1 MVVVV
6 GALLRELPGDETTWR
21 TRGGAYRRQALDEVT
36 ACEYAAHKRDVTV
49 EEQTGRI
56 GLSGSNSFARKKLC
70 SVPHLQEDASGK
82 HDNSGDHLW
91 AVISFAADR
100 VPFDQN
106 AFEAAQAAGKSIL
119 VDVSA
124 PWCPVCRAQKPIIE
138 KLSLAPEY
146 KDLTIFDVDFDT
158 QKDVLRNLQ
167 VQRQST
173 LIVFRGAKEID
184 RSVGSTD
191 PSAISDLLK
200 KAI

>member
-1 MVVVV
+1 MTSKRM
-6 GALLRELPGDETTWR
+6 LL
-21 TRGGAYRRQALDEVT
+21 
-36 ACEYAAHKRDVTV
+36 
-49 EEQTGRI
+49 
-56 GLSGSNSFARKKLC
+56 
-70 SVPHLQEDASGK
+70 ASMTIVAK
-82 HDNSGDHLW
+82 TLW
-91 AVISFAADR
+91 AAISFAADR
-100 VPFDQN
+100 VPFDQK

-124 PWCPVCRAQKPIIE
+124 PWCPVCRAQKPIVE
-138 KLSLAPEY
+138 KLSLLPEY

-173 LIVFRGAKEID
+173 LIVFKGAKEID

>member
-1 MVVVV
+1 MISRLM
-6 GALLRELPGDETTWR
+6 LLAGIT
-21 TRGGAYRRQALDEVT
+21 VM
-36 ACEYAAHKRDVTV
+36 AATFWSA
-49 EEQTGRI
+49 T
-56 GLSGSNSFARKKLC
+56 
-70 SVPHLQEDASGK
+70 
-82 HDNSGDHLW
+82 
-91 AVISFAADR
+91 SFAADR
-100 VPFDQN
+100 IPFDQKT
-106 AFEAAQAAGKSIL
+106 FEAAQAAGKSIL

-138 KLSLAPEY
+138 KLSLLPEY

>member
-1 MVVVV
+1 MRSRRM
-6 GALLRELPGDETTWR
+6 LLASMTIVATT
-21 TRGGAYRRQALDEVT
+21 LS
-36 ACEYAAHKRDVTV
+36 AA
-49 EEQTGRI
+49 
-56 GLSGSNSFARKKLC
+56 
-70 SVPHLQEDASGK
+70 
-82 HDNSGDHLW
+82 
-91 AVISFAADR
+91 ISFAADR
-100 VPFDQN
+100 VPFDQK
-106 AFEAAQAAGKSIL
+106 AFEAAQAAGKSIF

-138 KLSLAPEY
+138 KLSLLPEY